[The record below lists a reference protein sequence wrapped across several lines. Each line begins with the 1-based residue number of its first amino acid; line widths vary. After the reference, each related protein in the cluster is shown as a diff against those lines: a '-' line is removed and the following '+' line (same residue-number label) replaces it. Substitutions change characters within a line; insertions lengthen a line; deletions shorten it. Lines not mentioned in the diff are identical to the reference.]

1 MWKRKEKS
9 VYSSAEKLSI
19 REKFNWFL
27 ITLVVILSVVSINI
41 YTRINSRKIDE
52 QREYELIKVSQNT
65 SHYFQNFLN
74 NKLEWIRMFAVAIS
88 MSDNVNPEDW
98 RNLLKNEHSE
108 DYQLGIADT
117 SGIIRFG
124 NNEQKDIRD
133 QAYFQHSIKGEDYIS
148 KLNKSHLHENDSII
162 LSVPINNLDGEIVGI
177 VAMEYSTMKL
187 GEYIN
192 NINSDWDEYGVNLI
206 INRKGEIVA
215 SYKGPEKYDTFYD
228 VLRERK
234 LEEGVSLEEIKE
246 NITND
251 KSGIF
256 HYYKND
262 KRRMIYYQPLDIND
276 WTMISIG
283 AMKYNTTTLNSIER
297 NNIIFSVIFA
307 LIILLATIAT
317 RNIYHCRTQKIKK
330 MKLDKLTQIYRR
342 GVGEELVKSIF
353 QNNKNVKIYGCIFI
367 DVDDFKSINDT
378 YGHEKGDEVL
388 ASLGEILLSDI
399 GKDNIVYRYGG
410 DEFCIWLCGNGSAE
424 DILEIGNLILSQVSD
439 REIIHL
445 SLGATYVDKN
455 ETRWQDALKRADIA
469 VYEAKNRGKNQIV
482 LYENMINQ

>member
-9 VYSSAEKLSI
+9 IYRSAEKLSL
-19 REKFNWFL
+19 REKINWFL
-27 ITLVVILSVVSINI
+27 IVLVVILSVVSIDI
-41 YTRINSRKIDE
+41 YTHINSRKIDE

-65 SHYFQNFLN
+65 SHYFQNFLE
-74 NKLEWIRMFAVAIS
+74 NKLEWMRMFAVSIS
-88 MSDNVNPEDW
+88 MSDNMDSKDW
-98 RNLLKNEHSE
+98 RKLLENEQSE

-117 SGIIRFG
+117 SGVIRFG
-124 NNEQKDIRD
+124 NNEKKDVREE
-133 QAYFQHSIKGEDYIS
+133 AYFQHSMKGENYIS
-148 KLNKSHLHENDSII
+148 KINKCQLHKNDSII
-162 LSVPINNLDGEIVGI
+162 LSVPINNPDGEIEGI

-215 SYKGPEKYDTFYD
+215 SYEGLERYDTFYD

-234 LEEGVSLEEIKE
+234 LEEGVSLEEIKK
-246 NITND
+246 NIAND

-297 NNIIFSVIFA
+297 NNIIFSVAFA

-367 DVDDFKSINDT
+367 DVDDFKGINDN
-378 YGHEKGDEVL
+378 YGHDKGDEVL
-388 ASLGEILLSDI
+388 ASLGEILLS
-399 GKDNIVYRYGG
+399 GAGNGNIVYRYGG
-410 DEFCIWLCGNGSAE
+410 DEFCIWLCGNGTAK
-424 DILEIGNLILSQVSD
+424 DILKVGNLILAQVSGK
-439 REIIHL
+439 EIVHL
-445 SLGATYVDKN
+445 SIGATYVDEN
-455 ETRWQDALKRADIA
+455 EKRWQDALKRADKA

-482 LYENMINQ
+482 LYEDMVNQ